1 MHSQLI
7 GYLEGNG
14 LLFNNQH
21 GFRSATAV
29 FGTLKTLFENWNL
42 KLYSTCVSKK
52 MRRNINTLTGLGQD
66 RKSSS
71 LKEVK
76 NNEGTI
82 VKDQEA
88 ADFMNEF
95 YISAGPNLCSQP
107 GGMKEILNH
116 KLIQIS
122 ALRS

>member
-42 KLYSTCVSKK
+42 KLYSTCVYIDFARAFDSIDHGIFIRKLK
-52 MRRNINTLTGLGQD
+52 LYELDLGSIECI
-66 RKSSS
+66 K
-71 LKEVK
+71 V
-76 NNEGTI
+76 I
-82 VKDQEA
+82 
-88 ADFMNEF
+88 
-95 YISAGPNLCSQP
+95 
-107 GGMKEILNH
+107 
-116 KLIQIS
+116 
-122 ALRS
+122 

>member
-1 MHSQLI
+1 MAFQVQKNITKRLI
-7 GYLEGNG
+7 FAAKDNYVNE
-14 LLFNNQH
+14 QIDM
-21 GFRSATAV
+21 
-29 FGTLKTLFENWNL
+29 NL
-42 KLYSTCVSKK
+42 SHSKK